1 MANSYFAK
9 RNHIFLSVSSD
20 RDSSLSLTTDSDSMF
35 EFQES
40 DIYNSNHDNSA
51 EFAKS
56 FHGSRSVKKPSSSKT
71 KDHDVGRTPASVP
84 VNVPDWSK
92 ILGDEYTSSYTKRSG
107 MEDEGEDE
115 DENGWLP
122 PHEFLARKRVASLSV
137 QEGIGRTLKGRDLS
151 RLRNAI
157 WAKTGFQ

>member
-9 RNHIFLSVSSD
+9 RNHLFLSVSSD

-40 DIYNSNHDNSA
+40 DIYNSDHAYSA
-51 EFAKS
+51 EFCKS
-56 FHGSRSVKKPSSSKT
+56 LHGSRSVKKPSSSKT
-71 KDHDVGRTPASVP
+71 KDAGGTAASVP
-84 VNVPDWSK
+84 VNIPDWSK
-92 ILGDEYTSSYTKRSG
+92 ILGDEYTKRIK
-107 MEDEGEDE
+107 MEMEGEDE
-115 DENGWLP
+115 DESGWLP

-137 QEGIGRTLKGRDLS
+137 QEGFGRTLKGRDLS